1 MCPLTPQHSPFT
13 VIPRQGSYNSRVNS
27 RVDGCGIRGTDAHPA
42 KGRAQSIR
50 LHIQMIRRVMLGPTM
65 PDLHPIL
72 LLFIFLIVVIVIA
85 FDRDARPFAVYRFN
99 VRTRARKLVRVER
112 EKGSELAQSAEAVAV
127 ATARVHGMLPLG
139 TGRRRWW
146 RIEKREDIHETCGMR
161 DARELAR
168 HILRAEL
175 VRSDQV
181 SYDSRLDKWVKE
193 ETMKG
198 TLSG

>member
-1 MCPLTPQHSPFT
+1 MTPQHTPFT
-13 VIPRQGSYNSRVNS
+13 VIPGQVSYNSRVDS
-27 RVDGCGIRGTDAHPA
+27 RVDGCIKRGTNAHPA

-50 LHIQMIRRVMLGPTM
+50 LYIQMIRRVTLGPTM

-72 LLFIFLIVVIVIA
+72 LPFIFLVVVVVILIA
-85 FDRDARPFAVYRFN
+85 FDSDTRPFAVYRFD
-99 VRTRARKLVRVER
+99 VRTRARKLVWIER
-112 EKGSELAQSAEAVAV
+112 EEGSELAQSTEAVAV
-127 ATARVHGMLPLG
+127 AIAGEHGVLPLG

-161 DARELAR
+161 DPRELAR

-181 SYDSRLDKWVKE
+181 SYGSRLDKYIKE
-193 ETMKG
+193 EMMRAP
-198 TLSG
+198 